1 VGWQAGASQPTSV
14 WTPESE
20 RRTLGGPGPSRP
32 HLKGSVMPDKSPRQS
47 LGKKS
52 NETLKQ
58 KRAAKRAKS
67 DQTMPIVTV
76 QKIRHR

>member
-1 VGWQAGASQPTSV
+1 
-14 WTPESE
+14 
-20 RRTLGGPGPSRP
+20 
-32 HLKGSVMPDKSPRQS
+32 MPDKSPRQS

-67 DQTMPIVTV
+67 DQTMPIANV